1 MVDKSFFKDEEAFE
15 KFAKLK
21 KEEKEKILLKSCPG
35 FYPAVDKGTEEV
47 DQILDEVKEK
57 ATANKKKKE
66 KDACKEKKNSQAKL

>member
-1 MVDKSFFKDEEAFE
+1 MVNKSFFKDEESFE
-15 KFAKLK
+15 KFAKMK
-21 KEEKEKILLKSCPG
+21 KEEKEQILNSCPG